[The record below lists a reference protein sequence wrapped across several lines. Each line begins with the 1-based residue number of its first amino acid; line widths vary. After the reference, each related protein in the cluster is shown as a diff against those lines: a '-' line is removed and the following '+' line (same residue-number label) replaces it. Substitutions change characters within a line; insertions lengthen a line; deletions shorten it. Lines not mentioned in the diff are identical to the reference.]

1 MKNTETPTSMFA
13 RMYGPAEI
21 ILKSLKREELI
32 KKIRDTIRQNTT
44 PRHVPAKVIAI
55 DDIPYTI
62 NMKKVE
68 KAVTNVIHNEPVP
81 NLDALVNPSS
91 LELYKDLEELRT

>member
-1 MKNTETPTSMFA
+1 MKNTETPTSMFT
-13 RMYGPAEI
+13 RMYGLTEI

-32 KKIRDTIRQNTT
+32 KKIKDTIRQNTT

-55 DDIPYTI
+55 DDIPYT
-62 NMKKVE
+62 
-68 KAVTNVIHNEPVP
+68 
-81 NLDALVNPSS
+81 SS